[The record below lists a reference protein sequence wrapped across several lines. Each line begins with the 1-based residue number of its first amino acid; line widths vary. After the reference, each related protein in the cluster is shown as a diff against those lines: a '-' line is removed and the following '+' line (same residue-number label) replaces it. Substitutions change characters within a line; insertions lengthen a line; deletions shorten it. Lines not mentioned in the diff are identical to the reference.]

1 MKNNYP
7 ELFKFFG
14 CYFHQDWMCESSE
27 PDGVIRSF
35 VSESVP
41 QSIEAVKKEIASL
54 LSMNFSEE
62 ELRGFLMDDMPCNYC
77 YWLDWESADAWL
89 SHILEILSSDNVDFD
104 ER

>member
-1 MKNNYP
+1 
-7 ELFKFFG
+7 
-14 CYFHQDWMCESSE
+14 MCESSE

>member
-7 ELFKFFG
+7 ELFQFFG

-54 LSMNFSEE
+54 LNMNFSEE

>member
-7 ELFKFFG
+7 ELFQFFG